1 MWQRGGPLCVANRLL
16 TATTV
21 TKTMRGDLNASNEQR
36 GKVGD
41 WWWRMSNATT
51 PCCFPTPALPHFLL
65 SSLPPG
71 LSPTE
76 EKKDGWRLS
85 NNAHVAECLISASMQ
100 LLRHF
105 LLISKSR
112 GPFLTRSSDFLLL
125 FFYFSIKSFD
135 LHWKNGNVF
144 LLDTIVE
151 QYHLSAKGNE
161 ITVFP
166 HPAIAATRN
175 PEISNYSPAL
185 SFLSSSPFLLFFH
198 FKDSLTPTGE
208 FS

>member
-1 MWQRGGPLCVANRLL
+1 MRQRGGAQEESVEAPCVANRLL

-36 GKVGD
+36 GKVGY

-65 SSLPPG
+65 SSLSPG

-85 NNAHVAECLISASMQ
+85 NNAHVAECLISASMK

-125 FFYFSIKSFD
+125 FFIFRSKVLICIGRMGMSF
-135 LHWKNGNVF
+135 F
-144 LLDTIVE
+144 
-151 QYHLSAKGNE
+151 
-161 ITVFP
+161 
-166 HPAIAATRN
+166 
-175 PEISNYSPAL
+175 
-185 SFLSSSPFLLFFH
+185 
-198 FKDSLTPTGE
+198 
-208 FS
+208 

>member
-1 MWQRGGPLCVANRLL
+1 MGGNKIQQRIKIGFLQFRTPHKLNHSNHFYPQLRVDRNVAKGGGGGGRRRKVWRPLCVAKWLL

-21 TKTMRGDLNASNEQR
+21 TRTMRGDLNASNEQR

-85 NNAHVAECLISASMQ
+85 NNAHVAECLISASMK

-112 GPFLTRSSDFLLL
+112 GPFLTKSSDFLLL
-125 FFYFSIKSFD
+125 FF
-135 LHWKNGNVF
+135 
-144 LLDTIVE
+144 
-151 QYHLSAKGNE
+151 
-161 ITVFP
+161 
-166 HPAIAATRN
+166 
-175 PEISNYSPAL
+175 
-185 SFLSSSPFLLFFH
+185 LFFDQK
-198 FKDSLTPTGE
+198 F
-208 FS
+208 